1 MGRMRHLAI
10 VALFVVACGASATN
24 QAQTLKLAYAQG
36 QQHTYK
42 LQMTLDE
49 TVDLGGIS
57 QPIKFDMTAT
67 EKETVQSVDS
77 SGVADLRI
85 EMSDVSIKSTVNG
98 QTSTTTTAVP
108 ASEVKIGA
116 DGHVESINGL
126 SFSGGSPFG
135 AVGSSGQSSAV
146 FPDHPVKPGDSW
158 TKDYDQTNP
167 LGTGTIHVT
176 TSSKYLRDESVNG
189 AQAAVVQ
196 STVTTPMDMTIDFA
210 KLGQMTGQPITMP
223 ISGLTGMSIKGSQVG
238 DVTTWLDA
246 KAHRNLKTKV
256 SNKIDAQFSFVMSP
270 GQTFPGP
277 QGPYS
282 IKGTQ
287 TMEITAA

>member
-1 MGRMRHLAI
+1 MGPIRYLAI
-10 VALFVVACGASATN
+10 AALFVVACGSAATN
-24 QAQTLKLAYAQG
+24 QAQTLSFAYTKGA
-36 QQHTYK
+36 QHTYK
-42 LQMTLDE
+42 LQMSLDE
-49 TVDLGGIS
+49 VADLGGIT

-77 SGVADLRI
+77 NGVADLRI
-85 EMSDVSIKSTVNG
+85 EMSDVSFKSTVNG
-98 QTSTTTTAVP
+98 QTTTSTTTVP
-108 ASEVKIGA
+108 ASEIKVGA
-116 DGHVESINGL
+116 DGHVQSVNGL

-135 AVGSSGQSSAV
+135 AVGSSGTNTAI

-167 LGTGTIHVT
+167 FGTGTVHISS
-176 TSSKYLRDESVNG
+176 SSKYLRDEAVNG
-189 AQAAVVQ
+189 TQAAVVQ
-196 STVTTPMDMTIDFA
+196 SNVTTPMDMTIDFA
-210 KLGQMTGQPITMP
+210 KLSQLSGQQTTIPIA
-223 ISGLTGMSIKGSQVG
+223 GLTGMSIKGNQVG

-246 KAHRNLKTKV
+246 KGHRMLKTKT

-287 TMEITAA
+287 TMDITAA